1 MPLAAA
7 AVMAAGG
14 CDLGSDDEPQ
24 EERQRAD
31 EPRAEGSLSLV
42 ERLRRGG
49 YVLAFRHAATD
60 FSMTD
65 TTRDGHVP

>member
-1 MPLAAA
+1 
-7 AVMAAGG
+7 
-14 CDLGSDDEPQ
+14 
-24 EERQRAD
+24 
-31 EPRAEGSLSLV
+31 V

-65 TTRDGHVP
+65 RTRDLRD